1 MASSNQF
8 FFTIPNQAVEWQKTG
23 GNVQHGSRRL
33 LRGTR
38 VHNSDAAV
46 MASEGKYVSAGGEAH
61 SVDPSSRV
69 IQKFTTDSIERE
81 TLSPGARLRT
91 GVDPLDKGRKDSSVR
106 VGRSSSKQH
115 RVRVPGKG
123 SNSTSNRL
131 LQVLRNPPVVF
142 LFKVAYCDHTG
153 SRTNGKLVLRWR
165 PAHKCCSPVDS
176 KEDQSRFPARRGL
189 FPNVCVTI

>member
-1 MASSNQF
+1 
-8 FFTIPNQAVEWQKTG
+8 
-23 GNVQHGSRRL
+23 
-33 LRGTR
+33 
-38 VHNSDAAV
+38 

-69 IQKFTTDSIERE
+69 IQEFTTDSIERE
-81 TLSPGARLRT
+81 TLSPGAWLRT
-91 GVDPLDKGRKDSSVR
+91 GINPLDKGRKDSSVR

-142 LFKVAYCDHTG
+142 LFKVAYRDHTG

-165 PAHKCCSPVDS
+165 PPHKCCSPVDS

-189 FPNVCVTI
+189 FPNVCVTVWSIDVEVSKQADRGPAMKYTHPASK